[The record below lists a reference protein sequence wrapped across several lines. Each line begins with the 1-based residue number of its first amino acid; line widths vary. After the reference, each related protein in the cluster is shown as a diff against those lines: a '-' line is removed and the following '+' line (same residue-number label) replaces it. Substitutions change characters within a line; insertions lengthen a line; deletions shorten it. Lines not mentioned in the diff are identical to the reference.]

1 VLIGNVD
8 SADALGITIGS
19 TITYR
24 VSNQN
29 IDFTVIGLYDRGSI
43 IGTGGAILAPDAVAG
58 VANPIFQFYAF
69 DIELVNV
76 PQAVTELS
84 AVIVP
89 PTVAL
94 DVRFIDSLVG
104 RFIAQ
109 FAAIP
114 TIVGILSLIAA
125 AVIMANTIALS
136 TLERRRQIG
145 ILKAIGLKSGRVLR
159 VMLIE
164 STLIG
169 LMSAGLGLGLSQLG
183 LWLFTYFTGQ
193 VIPFPRSAQV
203 VALVLVIAAVV
214 ISWVSTFLSANVA
227 VRERVM
233 NVLRYE

>member
-1 VLIGNVD
+1 
-8 SADALGITIGS
+8 
-19 TITYR
+19 
-24 VSNQN
+24 
-29 IDFTVIGLYDRGSI
+29 
-43 IGTGGAILAPDAVAG
+43 
-58 VANPIFQFYAF
+58 
-69 DIELVNV
+69 
-76 PQAVTELS
+76 
-84 AVIVP
+84 
-89 PTVAL
+89 L